1 MRRRL
6 LLSAL
11 ALSALGAC
19 ALGGGALTV
28 PIVAKAGP
36 PPVPSG
42 ATIVSNHSGL
52 DTVPGCSLSAYTT
65 IQAAVSAVASGSTIY
80 VCAGTYT
87 ESVSISQ
94 PVVLDGAQFG
104 HDARARSGAETIIDG
119 SGGITYAAGAT
130 TGTINGFTLN
140 GYAGGIAEIVASN
153 VGAGWKFIDNIIDVS
168 NGGIYLNTD
177 GQTNPPPTT
186 ISQNRFV
193 QGTPSGAGSGDYGQA
208 VLLWAN
214 TANNVTIATN
224 AFVNLTGPGAAINT
238 TQAGDCGTTP
248 TTADFGNDLMITGNS
263 LVDNGASLFYGDN
276 FVALFCTTNA
286 HVSHNTVTI
295 TMANDDNASSPIYL
309 GGGNWST
316 SVDHN
321 TLKGNGASS
330 AAGVSFNSD
339 FYASGTGVVITQ
351 NNASG
356 FLDGI
361 HVRSGL
367 YGTSGGAGNTPAYF
381 TISGNNVT
389 GSLSEGIGIDEGLF
403 GTISNN
409 TVSHSVTWDCFDNTG
424 PGGPRTAG
432 TYDTWTGNIG
442 ATSSPLGLCKK
453 KK

>member
-1 MRRRL
+1 MRSRL
-6 LLSAL
+6 FFSTL
-11 ALSALGAC
+11 AAC
-19 ALGGGALTV
+19 ALGAGALSV
-28 PIVAKAGP
+28 PIVAQAGP
-36 PPVPSG
+36 PPPPPG
-42 ATIVSNHSGL
+42 ATIVSNHSGP
-52 DTVPGCSLSAYTT
+52 DTVPGCAHPAYST
-65 IQAAVSAVASGSTIY
+65 IQAAVTAVNSGSTIY
-80 VCAGTYT
+80 VCAGTYP

-94 PVVLDGAQFG
+94 PLVLDGAQFG
-104 HDARARSGAETIIDG
+104 HDARTRSGPETIIDG
-119 SGGITYAAGAT
+119 TGGITYAAGAT

-140 GYAGGIAEIVASN
+140 GYTGGTAEIVASN

-186 ISQNRFV
+186 INQNRFV
-193 QGTPSGAGSGDYGQA
+193 QATPSAAGSGDFGQA

-214 TANNVTIATN
+214 TANNVTIASN

-248 TTADFGNDLMITGNS
+248 TTADFGNDLIITGNS
-263 LVDNGASLFYGDN
+263 LVDNSVGGSSIYGDN

-295 TMANDDNASSPIYL
+295 TTANDANASSPIYL

-330 AAGVSFNSD
+330 ASGVSFNSD

-351 NNASG
+351 NKISG

-367 YGTSGGAGNTPAYF
+367 YGITGGSGNTPSYF
-381 TISGNNVT
+381 AISRNNVT
-389 GSLSEGIGIDEGLF
+389 NSLSDGIAIDQGLF

-409 TVSHSVTWDCFDNTG
+409 TVSLSVTWDCYDNTG

-432 TYDTWTGNIG
+432 TYDTWTSDIG
-442 ATSSPLGLCKK
+442 ATSSPLGLCKT
-453 KK
+453 

>member
-1 MRRRL
+1 MRSRL
-6 LLSAL
+6 LFSTL
-11 ALSALGAC
+11 AAC
-19 ALGGGALTV
+19 ALGAGALSV
-28 PIVAKAGP
+28 PIVAQAGP
-36 PPVPSG
+36 PPPPPG
-42 ATIVSNHSGL
+42 ATIVSNHSGP
-52 DTVPGCSLSAYTT
+52 DTVPGCAHPAYST
-65 IQAAVSAVASGSTIY
+65 IQAAVTAVNSGSTIY
-80 VCAGTYT
+80 VCAGTYP

-94 PVVLDGAQFG
+94 PLVLDGAQFG
-104 HDARARSGAETIIDG
+104 HDARTRSGPETIIDG
-119 SGGITYAAGAT
+119 TGGITYAAGAT

-140 GYAGGIAEIVASN
+140 GYTGGTAEIVASN

-186 ISQNRFV
+186 INQNRFV
-193 QGTPSGAGSGDYGQA
+193 QATPSGAGSGDFGQA

-214 TANNVTIATN
+214 TANNVTIASN

-248 TTADFGNDLMITGNS
+248 TTADFGNDLKITGNS
-263 LVDNGASLFYGDN
+263 LVDNSVGGSSIYGDN

-286 HVSHNTVTI
+286 RVSHNTVTI
-295 TMANDDNASSPIYL
+295 TTANDANASSAIYL

-321 TLKGNGASS
+321 TLKGNGASGAS
-330 AAGVSFNSD
+330 GVSFNSD
-339 FYASGTGVVITQ
+339 FYASGTSVVITQ
-351 NNASG
+351 NKISG

-367 YGTSGGAGNTPAYF
+367 YGITGGSGNTPSYF
-381 TISGNNVT
+381 AISRNNVT
-389 GSLSEGIGIDEGLF
+389 NSLSDGIAIDQGLF

-409 TVSHSVTWDCFDNTG
+409 TVSLSATWDCFDNTG

-432 TYDTWTGNIG
+432 TYDTWTGDIG
-442 ATSSPLGLCKK
+442 ATSSPLGLCTA
-453 KK
+453 

>member
-1 MRRRL
+1 MRSRL

-11 ALSALGAC
+11 AAFALGA
-19 ALGGGALTV
+19 GALAV
-28 PIVAKAGP
+28 PIVAQAGSP
-36 PPVPSG
+36 PPPPG
-42 ATIVSNHSGL
+42 AAIVSNHSGL
-52 DTVPGCSLSAYTT
+52 DKVPGCLHPAYPT
-65 IQAAVSAVASGSTIY
+65 IQAAVTAVASGSTIY
-80 VCAGTYT
+80 VCAGTYP
-87 ESVSISQ
+87 ESVSISK
-94 PVVLDGAQFG
+94 PLVLDGAQFG
-104 HDARARSGAETIIDG
+104 YNARARSGAETIIDG

-140 GYAGGIAEIVASN
+140 GYTGGLAEIVASN

-186 ISQNRFV
+186 INQNRFV
-193 QGTPSGAGSGDYGQA
+193 QATPSAAGSGDYGQA

-214 TANNVTIATN
+214 TANNVRIANN

-248 TTADFGNDLMITGNS
+248 TTAAFGNDLMITGNS
-263 LVDNGASLFYGDN
+263 LVDNGVSVDYADN

-286 HVSHNTVTI
+286 HVSYNTVSI
-295 TMANDDNASSPIYL
+295 TKANDAYAASPIYL

-321 TLKGNGASS
+321 TLKGNGASGAS
-330 AAGVSFNSD
+330 GVSFNSD

-351 NNASG
+351 NHISG

-361 HVRSGL
+361 HVRIGSSV
-367 YGTSGGAGNTPAYF
+367 TSGGAGNTPAYF

-389 GSLSEGIGIDEGLF
+389 GSLSDGIAIDQGLF

-409 TVSHSVTWDCFDNTG
+409 NVSHSATWDCFDGTG

-432 TYDTWTGNIG
+432 TYDTWTGDIG
-442 ATSSPLGLCKK
+442 ATSSPLGLCKT
-453 KK
+453 